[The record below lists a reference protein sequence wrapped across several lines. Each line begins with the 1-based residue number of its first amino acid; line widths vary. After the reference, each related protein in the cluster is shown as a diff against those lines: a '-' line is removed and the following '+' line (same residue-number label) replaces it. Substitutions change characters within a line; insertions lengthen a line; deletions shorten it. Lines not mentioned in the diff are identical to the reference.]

1 MSHREY
7 VANSWTAITPHDTNT
22 VQCNGIYVGGA
33 GDVRLIAA
41 DGSDETF
48 TGVLAGS
55 ILPVFG
61 PTVIHTDSTATLMLA
76 LRSV

>member
-7 VANSWTAITPHDTNT
+7 VANRWEAITPHNTNT

-33 GDVRLIAA
+33 GNIRLINNAG
-41 DGSDETF
+41 DDETF
-48 TGVLAGS
+48 TGVTAGS

-61 PTVIHTDSTATLMLA
+61 AVTVHTDSTATLMLA
-76 LRSV
+76 LRSE